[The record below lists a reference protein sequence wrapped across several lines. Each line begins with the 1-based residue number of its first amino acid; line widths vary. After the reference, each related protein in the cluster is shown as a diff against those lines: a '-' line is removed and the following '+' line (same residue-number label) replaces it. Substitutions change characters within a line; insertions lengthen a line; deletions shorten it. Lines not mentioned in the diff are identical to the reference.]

1 MVLRVFYYLLI
12 CNIFRSSGGI
22 TNLKDS
28 SEVEIKPL
36 RNRFSRLRKPT
47 SNNNRARSSTKSRN
61 VSSEESKIADTNN
74 DETVVQDTKSVRC
87 RFFGRGCDESSES

>member
-1 MVLRVFYYLLI
+1 M
-12 CNIFRSSGGI
+12 
-22 TNLKDS
+22 
-28 SEVEIKPL
+28 

-47 SNNNRARSSTKSRN
+47 SNNRARSSTKSRN